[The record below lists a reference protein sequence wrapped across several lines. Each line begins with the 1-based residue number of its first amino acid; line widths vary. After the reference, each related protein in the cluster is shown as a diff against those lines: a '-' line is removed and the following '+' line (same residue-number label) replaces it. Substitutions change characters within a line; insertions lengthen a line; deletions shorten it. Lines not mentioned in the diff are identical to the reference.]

1 MGVGKRPVAVRW
13 GCVEHRTPAGQV
25 CDWCTAQGELFARA
39 EARPG
44 RRRTRPAD
52 PTEPG
57 R

>member
-1 MGVGKRPVAVRW
+1 MGEGKRPVAVRW
-13 GCVEHRTPAGQV
+13 GCAEHRTPAGQP

-44 RRRTRPAD
+44 RDKRRPAD